1 MLNLA
6 LNKALNLQREASM
19 DTIYSNITVSV
30 TELKRN
36 FAGVITQADE
46 CPVAILNHNRPEAY
60 LIPAAH
66 YERLI
71 AYLEDLED
79 AALIRER
86 ANGPFVEVNAN
97 DL

>member
-1 MLNLA
+1 
-6 LNKALNLQREASM
+6 M

-36 FAGVITQADE
+36 FVGVMKQADDS
-46 CPVAILNHNRPEAY
+46 PVAILNHNRPEAY
-60 LIPAAH
+60 LLPAAH

-71 AYLEDLED
+71 AYMEDLED
-79 AALIRER
+79 AKLIQER
-86 ANGPFVEVNAN
+86 ANGPFVEMAID